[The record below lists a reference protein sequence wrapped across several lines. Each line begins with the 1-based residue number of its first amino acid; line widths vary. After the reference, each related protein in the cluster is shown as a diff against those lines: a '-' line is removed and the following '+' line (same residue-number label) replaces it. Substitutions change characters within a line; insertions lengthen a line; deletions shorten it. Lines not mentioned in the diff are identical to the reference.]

1 MARVARDDGAPVILA
16 ESEDEL
22 ALLRHGEREGGEL
35 VLLEGYYPIRPG
47 RLLLP
52 EGISARGA
60 ERVRRALEHA
70 ALSHREARRRREQFR
85 LVKE

>member
-1 MARVARDDGAPVILA
+1 MARVAREGDVTVIIT
-16 ESEDEL
+16 ESQDEL
-22 ALLRHGEREGGEL
+22 ELLRHGERAGGEL
-35 VLLEGYYPIRPG
+35 VLLEGYYPIRAD

-52 EGISARGA
+52 ESISPQGA
-60 ERVRRALEHA
+60 ERVRKALEQA